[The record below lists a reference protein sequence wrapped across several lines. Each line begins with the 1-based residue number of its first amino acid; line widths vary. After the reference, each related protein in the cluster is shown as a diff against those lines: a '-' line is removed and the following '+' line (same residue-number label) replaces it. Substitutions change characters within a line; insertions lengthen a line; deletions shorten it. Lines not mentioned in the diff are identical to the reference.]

1 MCGYQCCRKR
11 FVSLPYQNFISLSNK
26 NSRRYPA
33 EYFSIRAGSVNRIAG
48 GVIHDVEKVI
58 IHEEHGTNLVN
69 DLALLKLKTPL
80 EYTDKIKPIELVT
93 EPIADGST
101 IVLSGWGLQ
110 KTNGPKLPVPL
121 QFVDVKTLSTADCK
135 KKIGTWADSILCLSH
150 PKGEGAC
157 NGDSGGP
164 AAYEGK
170 LAGVAGFVTGIISKC
185 GSSRPDGYA
194 KVSSHIEWI
203 RSHMN

>member
-1 MCGYQCCRKR
+1 M
-11 FVSLPYQNFISLSNK
+11 
-26 NSRRYPA
+26 
-33 EYFSIRAGSVNRIAG
+33 NRIAG

-58 IHEEHGTNLVN
+58 IHEDHGTNLLN
-69 DLALLKLKTPL
+69 DVALLKLKIPL
-80 EYTDKIKPIELVT
+80 EYTDKIKPIELVE

-101 IVLSGWGLQ
+101 IVISGWGLQ

-121 QFVDVKTLSTADCK
+121 QFVNVKTLNKDDCK
-135 KKIGTWADSILCLSH
+135 KKVSNWADSILCLSH

-157 NGDSGGP
+157 SGDSGGP

-170 LAGVAGFVTGIISKC
+170 LAGVAGFVTGIITSC

-194 KVSSHIEWI
+194 KVSSHITWI
-203 RSHMN
+203 RTNMK